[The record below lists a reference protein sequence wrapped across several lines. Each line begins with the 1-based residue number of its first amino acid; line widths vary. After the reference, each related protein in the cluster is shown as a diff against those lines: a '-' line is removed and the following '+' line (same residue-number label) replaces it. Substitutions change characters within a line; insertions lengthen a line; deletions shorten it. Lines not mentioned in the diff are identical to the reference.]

1 MTWRKYK
8 KRIQKLCGKDNCK
21 FKRKDGKYY
30 QAIRVSEALTYVSNY
45 WMLLDFRLK
54 KRSNERR

>member
-21 FKRKDGKYY
+21 FMKKDGKYY
-30 QAIRVSEALTYVSNY
+30 QAIRVCEALTYVSNE
-45 WMLLDFRLK
+45 WMWLDFHGK
-54 KRSNERR
+54 WD